1 MVQIEAQWGAEF
13 FSVPHKLTIAPDES
27 VWITDVGKHQVRDRF
42 MAGLDRVLCWKVFK
56 FSPRGKLLLALGDAF
71 EPGSGIFQFCAPTA
85 VAVLSN
91 GSVLV
96 SDGYCNK
103 RISHFSPEGG
113 SINISP
119 PHTIPDIPLCSL
131 SVGDKGS

>member
-1 MVQIEAQWGAEF
+1 MLCTEQTEAKWGAEF

-27 VWITDVGKHQVRDRF
+27 VWITDVGKHQVRDRSF
-42 MAGLDRVLCWKVFK
+42 KWRLDRVLFWKVFK

-71 EPGSGIFQFCAPTA
+71 EPGSGSFQFCAPTA

-103 RISHFSPEGG
+103 RISHFSSEGG
-113 SINISP
+113 PITSP
-119 PHTIPDIPLCSL
+119 FS
-131 SVGDKGS
+131 SRRNN